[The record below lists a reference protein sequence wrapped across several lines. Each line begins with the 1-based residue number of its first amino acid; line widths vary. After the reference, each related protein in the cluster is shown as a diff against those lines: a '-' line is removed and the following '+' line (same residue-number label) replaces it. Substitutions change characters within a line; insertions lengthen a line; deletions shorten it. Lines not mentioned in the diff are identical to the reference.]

1 MPTILE
7 LFKESPQDKAVNS
20 AANESKGG
28 FKQDVTNF
36 VQQELNGIRKSSLVD
51 INNPLIYGN
60 QAVRIAQRTTPDK
73 DDMTAGIVE
82 GATGGLGLNKVI
94 GKARD
99 AVNSLLGIP
108 ETTLPS
114 RVIKLDGSKKG
125 SITFSENLSSEPI
138 TLASYGKNGTELG
151 KLLKQSGGN
160 PSTIAK
166 QAVGGGIGMAK
177 DKLRG
182 ALFGSP
188 GTIGDAIGDNN
199 NKNLEYHNDNTYSQ
213 VLKDT
218 SRAASRNIF
227 DEGGEMGADTHLPF
241 ANKSKEQLDFSLV
254 SPIYGLDRTS
264 SDGKFGKSENA
275 FTYKVGKDVIK
286 NVPGYS
292 PDKKYTN
299 NERLKEGWD
308 DRADI
313 FGGTSLA
320 DDNGKY
326 IDAAAN
332 ELEKSKMEQ
341 YDIIP
346 FWISGL
352 DSSKAIFFKCIIAGL
367 SETST
372 PSWAANKFVGNPY
385 NYYTYDGVE
394 RALTFSFDIYCTN
407 QGELTNNWEKITALT
422 KKTYPTI
429 VNGISNPPFIKFR
442 LGDLYNGKIGFI
454 ESLTYTFPD
463 NGTWETQTSGILLPK
478 FINASLTIKF
488 VEMPGS
494 ELSLYS
500 YEKSEAAI
508 EEIKEQ
514 TSPSGDG
521 ANEQSQTGD
530 GAQVKVTVN
539 TKTGET
545 SSTPEKEEGGSGTQ
559 NLDGEAE
566 KTPEQLKEEA
576 IAAYKS
582 KRAATIK
589 ERLEEV
595 KAKGIDPKLIY
606 LGKSIANDFE
616 IVISS
621 IKKEKENVY
630 SYDREYTHYGSKKT
644 QKIVGFNDGPT
655 SSHSI
660 SYDYWPGRSK
670 ADEERRIAEN
680 SQYSNLDFS

>member
-36 VQQELNGIRKSSLVD
+36 VQQELNGIRKASLVD

-73 DDMTAGIVE
+73 EDMTAGIVE

-99 AVNSLLGIP
+99 AVNSVLGIP

-114 RVIKLDGSKKG
+114 RVIKLDGSNKG

-166 QAVGGGIGMAK
+166 QAVGGALGMAK

-199 NKNLEYHNDNTYSQ
+199 SKNLEYHNDNTYSQ

-218 SRAASRNIF
+218 SKAFSRNMF
-227 DEGGEMGADTHLPF
+227 DEGGEMSADTHLPF
-241 ANKSKEQLDFSLV
+241 ANKSKTELDFSLV

-264 SDGKFGKSENA
+264 SDGMFGSNPNKLSNA
-275 FTYKVGKDVIK
+275 FSYKVGKDVVK
-286 NVPGYS
+286 NVPGYY
-292 PDKKYTN
+292 PDKKFTD
-299 NERLKEGWD
+299 NERFKEGWD
-308 DRADI
+308 DISKI

-320 DDNGKY
+320 DSNGKY
-326 IDAAAN
+326 IDAGGT
-332 ELEKSKMEQ
+332 EVEKSKMEQ

-352 DSSKAIFFKCIIAGL
+352 DASKAIFFKCIISGL

-372 PSWAANKFVGNPY
+372 PSWSGNKFVGNPY

-429 VNGISNPPFIKFR
+429 VNGISNPPFIMFR

-500 YEKSEAAI
+500 YEKSDEAI
-508 EEIKEQ
+508 EEIKEK

-539 TKTGET
+539 AKTGET
-545 SSTPEKEEGGSGTQ
+545 TSTPEKEEGGSGTQ
-559 NLDGEAE
+559 NLDGGAE

-589 ERLEEV
+589 KRLEEV
-595 KAKGIDPKLIY
+595 KAKGIDPNLIG
-606 LGKSIANDFE
+606 LGKAIAQDFE
-616 IVISS
+616 IEISS
-621 IKKEKENVY
+621 IKKEKENAY
-630 SYDREYTHYGSKKT
+630 SYMRNYTFYGKPRQ
-644 QKIVGFNDGPT
+644 QKMVGFDIGPNG
-655 SSHSI
+655 SRSI
-660 SYDYWPGRSK
+660 SYEYWPGKSK
-670 ADEERRIAEN
+670 ADENYEN
-680 SQYSNLDFS
+680 SEYSDIFG

>member
-7 LFKESPQDKAVNS
+7 LFKDSTQDKAVNS

-51 INNPLIYGN
+51 LNNPLIYGN
-60 QAVRIAQRTTPDK
+60 QAIRIAQRTTPDK
-73 DDMTAGIVE
+73 DDMVAGIVE

-99 AVNSLLGIP
+99 AVNSVLGIP

-114 RVIKLDGSKKG
+114 RVIKLDGSNKG
-125 SITFSENLSSEPI
+125 SIVFSKNLSSEPI
-138 TLASYGKNGTELG
+138 TLDSYGKNGTELG

-166 QAVGGGIGMAK
+166 QAIGGGIGMAK

-199 NKNLEYHNDNTYSQ
+199 SKNLEYHNDNTYSQ
-213 VLKDT
+213 ILKDT
-218 SRAASRNIF
+218 SRAASRNMF
-227 DEGGEMGADTHLPF
+227 DEGGELSEGTHIPF

-264 SDGKFGKSENA
+264 SDGKFGKGRNA
-275 FTYKVGKDVIK
+275 FEYKLGKDTVK
-286 NVPGYS
+286 QVPGYYANQ
-292 PDKKYTN
+292 KYTDDRT
-299 NERLKEGWD
+299 ESWD
-308 DRADI
+308 DDSKWI
-313 FGGTSLA
+313 GGASLA

-326 IDAAAN
+326 FTN
-332 ELEKSKMEQ
+332 GEEKTKSELEK
-341 YDIIP
+341 YDIVP

-352 DSSKAIFFKCIIAGL
+352 DATKALFFKCIISGL

-372 PSWAANKFVGNPY
+372 PSWASNKFVGNPY

-394 RALTFSFDIYCTN
+394 RGVTLTFSIYCTS
-407 QGELTNNWEKITALT
+407 QSELSNNWEKITALT
-422 KKTYPTI
+422 RKTYPTI

-442 LGDLYNGKIGFI
+442 LGDMYNGKIGFL

-463 NGTWETQTSGILLPK
+463 NGTWETDTDGIILPK
-478 FINASLTIKF
+478 FIEVSTTIKL

-494 ELSLYS
+494 EYSLYS
-500 YEKSEAAI
+500 YSKSQEAI
-508 EEIKEQ
+508 EEIKEK

-521 ANEQSQTGD
+521 ANETPQTGE
-530 GAQVKVTVN
+530 GASTKVTVN
-539 TKTGET
+539 DKTGET
-545 SSTPEKEEGGSGTQ
+545 TSTPDKEEGGSGTQ
-559 NLDGEAE
+559 NLGGEAE

-576 IAAYKS
+576 VQAYKS
-582 KRAATIK
+582 ERAATIK
-589 ERLEEV
+589 ERLKEV
-595 KAKGIDPKLIY
+595 KAKGLDPSVIY
-606 LGKSIANDFE
+606 LGKAIANDFK
-616 IVISS
+616 IDIST

-630 SYDREYTHYGSKKT
+630 SYMREYGRNGRT
-644 QKIVGFNDGPT
+644 QKMAGFDKGPR
-655 SSHSI
+655 SSS
-660 SYDYWPGRSK
+660 SVSFNLWPGGKPSAK
-670 ADEERRIAEN
+670 QDAERQIN
-680 SQYSNLDFS
+680 SDLASLFD

>member
-36 VQQELNGIRKSSLVD
+36 VEQELNGIRKASLVD

-73 DDMTAGIVE
+73 DDMTAGLME

-99 AVNSLLGIP
+99 AVNSFLGIP

-114 RVIKLDGSKKG
+114 RVIKLDGSNKG
-125 SITFSENLSSEPI
+125 SITFSENLSSDPI

-166 QAVGGGIGMAK
+166 QAVGGALGMAK

-199 NKNLEYHNDNTYSQ
+199 SKNLEYHNQNTYSQ
-213 VLKDT
+213 ILKDT
-218 SRAASRNIF
+218 SKAASRDMFN
-227 DEGGEMGADTHLPF
+227 EGGIMSPDTHLPF
-241 ANKSKEQLDFSLV
+241 ANKSKTELDFSLV

-264 SDGKFGKSENA
+264 SDGAFGKSINA
-275 FTYKVGKDVIK
+275 FTYKVGKNVVK
-286 NVPGYS
+286 NVPGYYS
-292 PDKKYTN
+292 DKKYTD
-299 NERLKEGWD
+299 NERLKIGWD
-308 DRADI
+308 EISEI
-313 FGGTSLA
+313 FGGVSLA

-326 IDAAAN
+326 IDAGGN
-332 ELEKSKMEQ
+332 EKSKSDLEQ

-372 PSWAANKFVGNPY
+372 PSWAGSKFVGNPY

-394 RALTFSFDIYCTN
+394 RSLTFSFDIYCTN
-407 QGELTNNWEKITALT
+407 QAELTNNWEKITALT

-442 LGDLYNGKIGFI
+442 LGDMYNGKIGFI

-463 NGTWETQTSGILLPK
+463 NGTWEIESSGILLPK

-500 YEKSEAAI
+500 YEKSEEAI
-508 EEIKEQ
+508 EEIKEKS
-514 TSPSGDG
+514 SPSGDG
-521 ANEQSQTGD
+521 ANEESQTGE
-530 GAQVKVTVN
+530 GATVKVTVN
-539 TKTGET
+539 PKTGET
-545 SSTPEKEEGGSGTQ
+545 TSTPEKEEGGSGTQ

-576 IAAYKS
+576 IIAYKS

-589 ERLEEV
+589 KRLEEV
-595 KAKGIDPKLIY
+595 KAAGIDPDLIG
-606 LGKSIANDFE
+606 LGRTIARDFE
-616 IVISS
+616 IDIST
-621 IKKEKENVY
+621 IKKEKENAY
-630 SYDREYTHYGSKKT
+630 SYMRRYTHYGSSKT
-644 QKIVGFNDGPT
+644 QKMVGFDDGPT
-655 SSHSI
+655 GSHSK
-660 SYDYWPGRSK
+660 SYEYWDGRDTSEEK
-670 ADEERRIAEN
+670 ARIAEN
-680 SQYSNLDFS
+680 SRYGDLDFS